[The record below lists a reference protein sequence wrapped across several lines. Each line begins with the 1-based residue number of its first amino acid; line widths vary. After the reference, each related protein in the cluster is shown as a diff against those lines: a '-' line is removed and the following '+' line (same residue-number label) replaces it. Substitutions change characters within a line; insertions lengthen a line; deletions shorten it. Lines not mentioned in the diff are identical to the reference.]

1 VPGKSVILVVPVG
14 LLLLV
19 VLVVPLEPTGVLP
32 VVAAAAV
39 PKHSM
44 VEMARLVESILHI
57 LLLAEDR
64 PGQNSF
70 LMPFR
75 YSTDADCG
83 IYNHFR
89 IAVRLSRF
97 SGLLAGEH
105 DGPQRRDSTGES

>member
-1 VPGKSVILVVPVG
+1 
-14 LLLLV
+14 

-70 LMPFR
+70 SMPFKQ
-75 YSTDADCG
+75 G
-83 IYNHFR
+83 
-89 IAVRLSRF
+89 LSWQQSRCF
-97 SGLLAGEH
+97 F
-105 DGPQRRDSTGES
+105 PT

>member
-1 VPGKSVILVVPVG
+1 
-14 LLLLV
+14 V

-57 LLLAEDR
+57 LLLEDR

-70 LMPFR
+70 SMPFKQ
-75 YSTDADCG
+75 G
-83 IYNHFR
+83 
-89 IAVRLSRF
+89 LSWQQSRCF
-97 SGLLAGEH
+97 F
-105 DGPQRRDSTGES
+105 PT